1 MRRARFVSIGSAVIA
16 VLIVWLATSSPAAFA
31 QADSR
36 PEMAVVV
43 ADSAAV
49 REAEEVIP
57 LAMSLIGLLATQQ
70 EGDVVFLDTNS
81 PREAIGPFSASDY
94 DYESSRSSIA
104 VRLEVESSYSTQ
116 AIIEALE
123 EARSTLS
130 TYGAPAG
137 STIYLALGGSGDI
150 GYEAMSSTASPLVDR
165 IAEQGWSVQGL
176 ILDSSDQGAAQF
188 LDTVT
193 KTTGGTVFGFESGAD
208 LRPVASHVFGS
219 SGEGSVQEF
228 AAEAMV
234 DTKWFST
241 AIPIKPG
248 TEETMLYLF
257 KEASS
262 GSFQLVTPSD
272 EVLSGESLST
282 SKIFETEHLEVWRL
296 KEPAPGI
303 WRAETTAVEGAV
315 SIWGGS
321 TDRYELVLH
330 TASPMPTGESH
341 KIMAYAASD
350 GRLAVLEGV
359 RMFATITG
367 TGISPKEYELFDD
380 GTRGDSQAGDGYFTV
395 ALPSIEG
402 AGTYDVALEM
412 LWPSFNHR
420 ISADHSFE
428 VQPFPS
434 FHIETESVRDL
445 QPGEARNIGTVSIH
459 VDGGPYAVNSD
470 AILVTMATSGAG
482 QGTLDLVPHRLFGD
496 GPAWQ
501 YDIVFTPSE
510 YGSHTL
516 QFNLSLDYAGRTF
529 IEPSPSI
536 VVSTVAG
543 PAVALPVVIES
554 VETVATTPAVRP
566 SAPESTVASVA
577 AAASVA
583 GVADVAAVAGVA
595 AAPVP
600 QSQFPWMIVVALVA
614 AAIPIAAGVAYF
626 LTRPKPY
633 GYIYTED
640 EDELVDF
647 SNVERRPVFRFFY
660 RGLIRGSELNIPGF
674 EGLVFHFMSDRVE
687 VKSFGVH
694 PTVRVNNQPL
704 IYSATIE
711 DKTWIGTGGNLYTF
725 LSSPILP
732 PAEPEAE
739 QEAEPAVEPATEP
752 AIKPTINPA
761 INPAGAD

>member
-1 MRRARFVSIGSAVIA
+1 MRRARFFSIGSSVIA
-16 VLIVWLATSSPAAFA
+16 VLLVWLAISSPAAFA
-31 QADSR
+31 QADAR

-43 ADSAAV
+43 ADSLSV
-49 REAEEVIP
+49 REAKEVIP

-70 EGDVVFLDTNS
+70 EGDVVFLDTNR
-81 PREAIGPFSASDY
+81 PGEAVGPFSASDY
-94 DYESSRSSIA
+94 DYQSSRSDIA
-104 VRLEVESSYSTQ
+104 ARLGAGSTFTSQ
-116 AIIEALE
+116 AIVEALE
-123 EARSTLS
+123 EARSALS

-150 GYEAMSSTASPLVDR
+150 DYEALGSTASPLVDR
-165 IAEQGWSVQGL
+165 IAEQGWSIQGL
-176 ILDSSDQGAAQF
+176 ILDADDQGAAQF
-188 LDTVT
+188 LDTIA

-208 LRPVASHVFGS
+208 MRPLANHVFGS

-228 AAEAMV
+228 AAEAVV

-241 AIPIKPG
+241 AIPIMPG

-257 KEASS
+257 KEGSS

-272 EVLSGESLST
+272 EVLSGESLSS
-282 SKIFETEHLEVWRL
+282 SKIFETQHLEVWRL

-315 SIWGGS
+315 SIWGS
-321 TDRYELVLH
+321 MTDRYELVLR
-330 TASPMPTGESH
+330 TNSPVPTGESSV
-341 KIMAYAASD
+341 IMGYAAQD
-350 GRLAVLEGV
+350 GRTAVLEGV
-359 RMFATITG
+359 RMFATVSGPDVSAI
-367 TGISPKEYELFDD
+367 EYELYDD

-395 ALPSIEG
+395 RIPSIEL
-402 AGTYDVALEM
+402 AGTYDVTLEM

-420 ISADHSFE
+420 ISADYSLDA
-428 VQPFPS
+428 QPFPS
-434 FHIETESVRDL
+434 FFVETRSARDL

-459 VDGGPYAVNSD
+459 VDGGPYAVD
-470 AILVTMATSGAG
+470 PEAIMVSMATTGAG

-516 QFNLSLDYAGRTF
+516 QFNLSLDHAGRTF
-529 IEPSPSI
+529 VESSDSI

-543 PAVALPVVIES
+543 PAVVPPVIVEP
-554 VETVATTPAVRP
+554 VETTAVTPAVKP
-566 SAPESTVASVA
+566 VAPESA
-577 AAASVA
+577 VA
-583 GVADVAAVAGVA
+583 GVAGVPAVPAVAGVA
-595 AAPVP
+595 AVPVP
-600 QSQFPWMIVVALVA
+600 QSQFPWMIVVTLMVVA
-614 AAIPIAAGVAYF
+614 APIAAGVLYF

-647 SNVERRPVFRFFY
+647 SAVERQPVLRFFY

-674 EGLVFHFMSDRVE
+674 EGLVFHFMEDRLE
-687 VKSFGVH
+687 VRSFGEH
-694 PTVRVNNQPL
+694 STVRVNNQPL

-711 DKTWIGTGGNLYTF
+711 DKTWIGTGGKLYTF
-725 LSSPILP
+725 LSSPIIP
-732 PAEPEAE
+732 PDEPEAE
-739 QEAEPAVEPATEP
+739 PATKPEVEPATEP
-752 AIKPTINPA
+752 AFNPTVNPA